1 MFDELQDETMKYA
14 AEDNS
19 EAAAVDNVETAAE
32 DSAEVAAEDSAEVAA
47 VDNAEAD
54 AENNTE
60 ADAEN
65 NAEADAENNT
75 EADAENNAE
84 AAVVDNAEAVVDN
97 AEAAVVDNA
106 EATVDN
112 AEADAMESN
121 PDAALD
127 ASEKM
132 PAETMADYSKELEAS
147 FKKIQEGDILTG
159 TVIGVSDSD
168 ITLDLRYYTEG
179 IIRLEDF
186 TANPDLSLKEAVH
199 IGDELSATVIRTDD
213 GQGHILLSAKEANE
227 ILAWDKLKSYMEN
240 NTTLTVK
247 IGGVVKSGVIAYVEG
262 MRGFI
267 PASKLSLSYVEDL
280 DTWLGKELQVRV
292 ITADESDKKLVLS
305 AREILREKAEE
316 ERKAMISNVEV
327 GLVTEGTVESLQPY
341 GAFINLGNGLSGL
354 VHISQIS
361 EKRIKTPAAVLHIG
375 DTVKVKVIKIKDGK
389 LSLSMKALNDV
400 TAEEIQEETY
410 KLPKSEGVTT
420 NLGSLF
426 AKLKL

>member
-47 VDNAEAD
+47 VD
-54 AENNTE
+54 
-60 ADAEN
+60 

-267 PASKLSLSYVEDL
+267 PASKLSLNYVEDL
-280 DTWLGKELQVRV
+280 DIWLGKELQVRV